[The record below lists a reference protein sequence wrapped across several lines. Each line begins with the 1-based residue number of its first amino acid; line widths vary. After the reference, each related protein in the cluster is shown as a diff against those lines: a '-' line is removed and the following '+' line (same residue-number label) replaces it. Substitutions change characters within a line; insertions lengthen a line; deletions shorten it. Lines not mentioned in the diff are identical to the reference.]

1 MLSLSMSYLRIA
13 PHLFF
18 FILVLI
24 TGFSSKDIIGN
35 TESSIIFA
43 LFIAPLISW
52 WGGSRMRGSFNIGNK
67 AQKIAGFILG
77 LVFLMIGVF
86 WMWYVKSYVLIYGYY
101 LNGEVWVIIGFLIG
115 LIFTSKV
122 DSR

>member
-1 MLSLSMSYLRIA
+1 MSYLRII

-18 FILVLI
+18 FASVLI
-24 TGFSSKDIIGN
+24 IGFSSIGN
-35 TESSIIFA
+35 TEPSIIIA

-52 WGGSRMRGSFNIGNK
+52 WGGSGMRGSFNIGNK
-67 AQKIAGFILG
+67 AQKIGGFISG

-86 WMWYVKSYVLIYGYY
+86 WMWYVKAYVLTHGYY
-101 LNGEVWVIIGFLIG
+101 LNGEEWAIIGFLIG